1 MTCQTLSALVSGFI
15 LLSSFL
21 NTVFENCPK
30 SRIQQWEQSWL
41 KIPKMSHFDEF
52 SKTWS
57 SWLRSVTRV
66 NQTKLGEK
74 CQNSKIQMRYLGV
87 IFKHCAWIPRE
98 LCGGRGLFSL
108 LLGKS
113 DLWKLAQKTWKLR
126 RQTAGNLKF
135 PFAYFLFY
143 RNPKVFH
150 LIKVLL
156 GKEFCSTHKFFLHL

>member
-1 MTCQTLSALVSGFI
+1 MIKNAKNGQFRLVLKNWS
-15 LLSSFL
+15 L
-21 NTVFENCPK
+21 
-30 SRIQQWEQSWL
+30 QSN
-41 KIPKMSHFDEF
+41 
-52 SKTWS
+52 
-57 SWLRSVTRV
+57 SVTRLV
-66 NQTKLGEK
+66 IFYKTKIGGWY
-74 CQNSKIQMRYLGV
+74 QNSKIQMLYLGV

-156 GKEFCSTHKFFLHL
+156 GKEFCSTHKFFRYPKP